1 MAVTQMKSPAPAQP
15 RQNRMT
21 LASITK
27 GKRPTPFRLLI
38 HGVDGVGKSSFAAS
52 APTPVFLG
60 PEDGTNHL
68 DVARFPVPATW
79 EDVMDAL
86 RTLAGDRG
94 GFETLVI
101 DSLDWL
107 EPLVWKHV
115 VEAAG
120 AKAIEDVGGGY
131 GKGYVA
137 ALDEWRRFLA
147 ALEYLQR
154 NQGMHVL
161 LVAHSFIKSFRN
173 PEGEDFDR
181 YVLKLHEKAA
191 ALCREWC
198 EGVYF
203 AQFETFSVKDKAKRV
218 KGVSTGARLL
228 HTQRTAAFDAKDR
241 YGLPDRI
248 ALDWTEFQ
256 TAATKGRLGEV
267 QAMVELIKANAEALG
282 GELKGQALDY
292 LAKAGG
298 DVEKVTKLVTW
309 TNTKLGLKVE
319 KESN

>member
-1 MAVTQMKSPAPAQP
+1 MASVPAVKAVPATK
-15 RQNRMT
+15 QNRMT

-38 HGVDGVGKSSFAAS
+38 HGVDGVGKSSFAAA
-52 APTPVFLG
+52 APAAIFLG

-68 DVARFPVPATW
+68 DVARFPVPTSW

-86 RTLAGDRG
+86 RTLAADKG
-94 GFETLVI
+94 GFETLAI

-115 VEAAG
+115 CETAG
-120 AKAIEDVGGGY
+120 VKTIEEVSGGY

-154 NQGMHVL
+154 VQGMHVV
-161 LVAHSFIKSFRN
+161 LVGHSLIKAFRN

-181 YVLKLHEKAA
+181 YTLKLHDKAA
-191 ALCREWC
+191 ALCREWSD
-198 EGVYF
+198 GVYF
-203 AQFETFSVKDKAKRV
+203 AQFETFSVKDKTKRV

-228 HTQRTAAFDAKDR
+228 FTQRTAAFDAKDR

-248 ALDWTEFQ
+248 PLDWAEFQ
-256 TAATKGRLGEV
+256 AAAAKVRPADIQT
-267 QAMVELIKANAEALG
+267 MVEIIKANAETLG
-282 GELKGQALDY
+282 GELKGQTLEL

-298 DVEKVTKLVTW
+298 DAEKVAKLMTW
-309 TNTKLGLKVE
+309 TQAKVGLKAE
-319 KESN
+319 KETT

>member
-1 MAVTQMKSPAPAQP
+1 
-15 RQNRMT
+15 MT

-27 GKRPTPFRLLI
+27 GKKPVPFRLLI

-52 APTPVFLG
+52 APSPVFLG

-68 DVARFPVPATW
+68 DVARFPVPQSW
-79 EDVMDAL
+79 EDVIDAL
-86 RTLAGDRG
+86 RTLATDKGE
-94 GFETLVI
+94 FKTLAV

-115 VEAAG
+115 VESSG
-120 AKAIEDVGGGY
+120 AKTIEEVGGGY

-154 NQGMHVL
+154 AQGMHVV
-161 LVAHSFIKSFRN
+161 LVAHSFIKAFRN
-173 PEGEDFDR
+173 PEGDDFDR
-181 YVLKLHEKAA
+181 YTVKLHDKAA

-203 AQFETFSVKDKAKRV
+203 AQFETFAAKDKAKRV

-248 ALDWTEFQ
+248 PLDWSEFE
-256 TAATKGRLGEV
+256 TAAARARPADV
-267 QAMVELIKANAEALG
+267 QTMVEIIKANAEQLG
-282 GELKGQALDY
+282 GELKGQTLDY

-298 DVEKVTKLVTW
+298 DAEKVSKLMVW
-309 TNTKLGLKVE
+309 TNTKLGLKAE
-319 KESN
+319 KENG

>member
-1 MAVTQMKSPAPAQP
+1 MAVAQVKPAPQSRP
-15 RQNRMT
+15 NRMT
-21 LASITK
+21 LAAITK

-52 APTPVFLG
+52 APNPVFLG

-68 DVARFPVPATW
+68 DVARFPVPASW

-86 RTLAGDRG
+86 RTLAQDRG
-94 GFETLVI
+94 GFETLVV
-101 DSLDWL
+101 DSVDWL

-115 VEAAG
+115 VEASG
-120 AKAIEDVGGGY
+120 AKSIEEVGGGY

-154 NQGMHVL
+154 NQGMHVIL
-161 LVAHSFIKSFRN
+161 IGHSLIKSFRN

-181 YVLKLHEKAA
+181 YTVKLHDKAA

-218 KGVSTGARLL
+218 KGVSTRARLL
-228 HTQRTAAFDAKDR
+228 NTQRTAAFDANDR
-241 YGLPDRI
+241 YGLSERI
-248 ALDWTEFQ
+248 ALDWAEFQ
-256 TAATKGRLGEV
+256 TAASKGRVGEV
-267 QAMVELIKANAEALG
+267 QAMVELIKSNADALG
-282 GELKGQALDY
+282 GELKAQALEY
-292 LAKAGG
+292 LAQAGG
-298 DVEKVTKLVTW
+298 DVEKVSKLVTW
-309 TNTKLGLKVE
+309 TNTKLGLKTE
-319 KESN
+319 KEST

>member
-1 MAVTQMKSPAPAQP
+1 MATITPVKAVPPTK
-15 RQNRMT
+15 QNRMT
-21 LASITK
+21 LASVTK

-38 HGVDGVGKSSFAAS
+38 HGVDGVGKSSFAAA
-52 APTPVFLG
+52 APAAIFLG

-68 DVARFPVPATW
+68 DVARFPVPTSW

-86 RTLAGDRG
+86 RTLAADKG
-94 GFETLVI
+94 GFETLAI

-115 VEAAG
+115 CETAG
-120 AKAIEDVGGGY
+120 VKTIEEVSGGY

-154 NQGMHVL
+154 VQGMHVV
-161 LVAHSFIKSFRN
+161 LVGHSLIKAFRN
-173 PEGEDFDR
+173 PEGDDFDR
-181 YVLKLHEKAA
+181 YTLKLHDKAA
-191 ALCREWC
+191 ALCREWSD
-198 EGVYF
+198 GVYF
-203 AQFETFSVKDKAKRV
+203 AQFETFSVKDKTKRV

-228 HTQRTAAFDAKDR
+228 FTQRTAAFDAKDR

-248 ALDWTEFQ
+248 PLDWAEF
-256 TAATKGRLGEV
+256 AAAAAKVRPAEV
-267 QAMVELIKANAEALG
+267 QTMVEIIKTNAETLG
-282 GELKGQALDY
+282 GELKGQALEL

-298 DVEKVTKLVTW
+298 DAEKVSKLMTW
-309 TNTKLGLKVE
+309 TQAKVGLKAE
-319 KESN
+319 KETT